1 MGEILCWNETGCL
14 ALAAPAKRCK
24 CMKLDLGFK
33 EANTES
39 FARKGFANLEQNR
52 PPYEDGLLV
61 RSPSDDQ
68 IS

>member
-1 MGEILCWNETGCL
+1 
-14 ALAAPAKRCK
+14 
-24 CMKLDLGFK
+24 MKLDLGFK